1 MQFTI
6 HAKLVAIQ
14 EGQYT
19 LYVFENLL
27 EQDNSLEK
35 FVMTVRLPNWQYERE
50 LQVGDVGYVT
60 CDHVEAGD
68 TYYDRFTDDDKKYK
82 FTSTYFLSFI
92 KAEKQSNSIE
102 FKF

>member
-35 FVMTVRLPNWQYERE
+35 FVMTVRLPN
-50 LQVGDVGYVT
+50 
-60 CDHVEAGD
+60 
-68 TYYDRFTDDDKKYK
+68 
-82 FTSTYFLSFI
+82 
-92 KAEKQSNSIE
+92 
-102 FKF
+102 